1 MEANGKSLILQ
12 RTLGAVVL
20 IAAAATLVPLVLD
33 GQGMNV
39 AREQVQVP
47 EEPTFEL
54 ELNAKQE
61 PQVRLLQTKGA
72 VNRAEQNSQAAAS
85 GEELAEQPFEGDR
98 ISMQTETG
106 APAIV
111 QDDLADPEATPA
123 ETATGPVNIVD
134 GAAPK
139 AAAALPSEPTAAGQ
153 QNMED
158 VIQKIAQNLPVT
170 PKSYVADEPTSTTTQ
185 PASLGGEVADA
196 WTIQM
201 GAFKDRA
208 NAQKVVSQLV
218 SRGYRAYLGT
228 HTPGVYRV
236 FVGPEI
242 RRERADQLRDRV
254 ATDTGTRGV
263 VVRYLP

>member
-85 GEELAEQPFEGDR
+85 GEELAGQSFEGDR
-98 ISMQTETG
+98 ISMQAEPG
-106 APAIV
+106 AASLV
-111 QDDLADPEATPA
+111 QNDLPGTDTTSAD
-123 ETATGPVNIVD
+123 TATIVE
-134 GAAPK
+134 AAEPK

-158 VIQKIAQNLPVT
+158 VIQKFAQNLPVT
-170 PKSYVADEPTSTTTQ
+170 PKTYVADEPTSTTTQ